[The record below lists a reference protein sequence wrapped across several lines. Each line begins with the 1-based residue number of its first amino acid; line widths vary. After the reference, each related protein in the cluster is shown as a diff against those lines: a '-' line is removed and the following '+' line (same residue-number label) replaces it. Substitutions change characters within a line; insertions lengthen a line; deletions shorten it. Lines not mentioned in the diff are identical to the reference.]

1 MNGSSQRDYRDDAA
15 CPFDVSAFFITTLSV
30 ISLASIVGNIFVITA
45 VYRTPVLRTST
56 NYYYV
61 NMAISDIIFCLM
73 TWPFFLT
80 GKIIIS
86 KGSASESSMATY
98 ACKTSSFLRMVSYS
112 VSLTSLVLIAVD
124 RFVATVYPFK
134 VYLLSRKLRVALILT
149 TWLLSLSFCYPFFHC
164 SSVYNGGKKLYCKC
178 LWNGKTDVI
187 FFVVGTSFGVFAPL
201 CTIIILYQRIMRV
214 LQRKP
219 IQESSAQGSNPVQ
232 WRNKTRKKTMYLFI
246 LIVAVFFVCWI
257 WPYVILVLE
266 IFSPELF
273 LKDHCHWID
282 GFAFTVF
289 PALSAVMNP
298 IILFSLSSR
307 FRDALPTRTS
317 LPVSCKPRCRAWSL
331 PPYQSR
337 DGPVHLEAM
346 KTLQSLM

>member
-1 MNGSSQRDYRDDAA
+1 MNGSSQRDYRDDSA

-45 VYRTPVLRTST
+45 VYRTTVLRTST

-61 NMAISDIIFCLM
+61 NMAVSDIIFCVM

-80 GKIIIS
+80 GRIFIS
-86 KGSASESSMATY
+86 KGSANEGSMATY
-98 ACKTSSFLRMVSYS
+98 ACKTSSYLRMVSYS
-112 VSLTSLVLIAVD
+112 VSLSSLVLIAVD

-134 VYLLSRKLRVALILT
+134 VYLLSRKLRVALIST
-149 TWLLSLSFCYPFFHC
+149 TWLLSLSFCFPIFHF
-164 SSVYNGGKKLYCKC
+164 SSVYNDREKLIYCKY
-178 LWNGKTDVI
+178 LWNEKVGI
-187 FFVVGTSFGVFAPL
+187 FIFVGTSFALFAPI

-307 FRDALPTRTS
+307 FRDALPACTL
-317 LPVSCKPRCRAWSL
+317 LPISCKPRCRARNSS
-331 PPYQSR
+331 PYQSR
-337 DGPVHLEAM
+337 DGPMQVVAM

>member
-1 MNGSSQRDYRDDAA
+1 MNSSSQRDYRDDAA
-15 CPFDVSAFFITTLSV
+15 CTFDVSTFFITTLSV

-61 NMAISDIIFCLM
+61 NMAVSDITFCLV

-80 GKIIIS
+80 GKIFIS
-86 KGSASESSMATY
+86 KGSANEVSMVTY
-98 ACKTSSFLRMVSYS
+98 ACKTSSYLRMASYS
-112 VSLTSLVLIAVD
+112 VSLGSLVLIAVD

-134 VYLLSRKLRVALILT
+134 VHLLSRKLRVVLIST
-149 TWLLSLSFCYPFFHC
+149 TWLFSLSSCFPFFFF
-164 SSVYNGGKKLYCKC
+164 SSVYSGGELSYCKY
-178 LWNGKTDVI
+178 WRNGKTTVI
-187 FFVVGTSFGVFAPL
+187 VISVGIIFATFAPL
-201 CTIIILYQRIMRV
+201 CTIIILYQRVMRV

-232 WRNKTRKKTMYLFI
+232 WRNKTRRKTMYLFI

-282 GFAFTVF
+282 SFAFIVF
-289 PALSAVMNP
+289 PTLSTVMNP

-307 FRDALPTRTS
+307 FRDALPTCTL
-317 LPVSCKPRCRAWSL
+317 LPISCKPCCRARSL
-331 PPYQSR
+331 SPYQSR
-337 DGPVHLEAM
+337 EGPVHLVAIYENVA
-346 KTLQSLM
+346 KP